1 MTQEAPTPVE
11 APPTFTMP
19 VSLVQAGLN
28 YLETRPH
35 KEVRQ
40 LIDGIL
46 ACNPKTEAPAND
58 GSPNQG

>member
-1 MTQEAPTPVE
+1 
-11 APPTFTMP
+11 MP
-19 VSLVQAGLN
+19 VSLVQAVLN